1 MNASAMKWLIL
12 VLSVLGLAD
21 SWYLADSALTGT
33 PLVCGIDS
41 IDGCNVV
48 AQSVYSHLFGIPLGV
63 FGVGFYAVLIVVA
76 AFAIARSVAWTRRG
90 LLLLGAVGVV
100 ASIVFEAIQVFLIK
114 AICIYCLGSAILC
127 LAIFAIALVLW
138 RKERIPVEPSI
149 PAGTVVS

>member
-1 MNASAMKWLIL
+1 MKWLIL

-33 PLVCGIDS
+33 PLVCGIDN

-63 FGVGFYAVLIVVA
+63 YGIGFYGVLILVA
-76 AFAIARSVAWTRRG
+76 AFAIGRSVAWTRVW
-90 LLLLGAVGVV
+90 LLVLGVV
-100 ASIVFEAIQVFLIK
+100 GIIASIIFEAIQVFLIK
-114 AICIYCLGSAILC
+114 AICIYCLGSAVLC

-138 RKERIPVEPSI
+138 RRERPPAEPSI